1 MKTYIKERVLEESE
15 FMINTGCT
23 LRSLAKE
30 FKRPLTTVYTDVTTR
45 LKEISENDYK
55 KVREIL
61 NINSERAKAQIKLH
75 SGKRKR

>member
-1 MKTYIKERVLEESE
+1 METYIKERVLEESE

-30 FKRPLTTVYTDVTTR
+30 FKRPLTTVYIDVTTH

-75 SGKRKR
+75 GGKRKK